1 MIEGE
6 TASLLQAGAVAG
18 FAESALCGIG
28 LDHCQA
34 VGTTLIKIGQIIM
47 ADIILSGDNALVIA
61 MAAAGLPA
69 RQRRIAI
76 ICGLAL
82 AAGMRIIFAIIASI
96 LLKIPGILLLGGILL
111 AWVCLRFYKDLREFN
126 SQDKAPPPE
135 EIAQVET
142 ATSNKRR
149 LLFHALVTITL
160 ADVSMSL
167 DNVVAVAA
175 IAREDTV
182 MLVMGLALA
191 ILLMA
196 FCATII
202 MKILTRFPLLSWAG
216 LIFLCYLTLVLLYD
230 GMMDVAELMGI
241 VW

>member
-1 MIEGE
+1 MIEGDTLSALHAA
-6 TASLLQAGAVAG
+6 TASV
-18 FAESALCGIG
+18 LCGMG
-28 LDHCQA
+28 LDNCQA
-34 VGTTLIKIGQIIM
+34 VGATLSKVAQIIF

-69 RQRRIAI
+69 GQRRIAI
-76 ICGLAL
+76 VCGLAL
-82 AAGMRIIFAIIASI
+82 AALMRIVFAIIASI
-96 LLKIPGILLLGGILL
+96 LLKIPGILLLGGLLL
-111 AWVCLRFYKDLREFN
+111 AWVCVRFYKDLREFN
-126 SQDKAPPPE
+126 RHQDAQSENTVKA
-135 EIAQVET
+135 ET
-142 ATSNKRR
+142 ADGDTRA
-149 LLFHALVTITL
+149 LLFRALATITL

-167 DNVVAVAA
+167 DNVIAVAA

-216 LIFLCYLTLVLLYD
+216 LIFLCYLTLILLFD
-230 GMMDVAELMGI
+230 GVMDVARLMG
-241 VW
+241 VMV